1 MIQLL
6 YLILFAE
13 GLVAFL
19 LMVKIGPLRELV
31 MNGLDQVKM
40 RKGTVLTIA
49 GTMSV
54 ILFSN
59 SISIVKIQNKGA
71 KVGTMTPMDQVL
83 WRTHLLEAS
92 LMVAS
97 GFMNLQRA
105 FVIVMFLCCF
115 SLYLGFLID
124 RMHHHLRKLIRFRSN
139 VEGSRQEVERLEKEK
154 LQLKDKEEKANE
166 EIKLLKKEISNLT
179 ENLKKLKLESEEK
192 DKQVEIAEGHV
203 ASLQKQSADLLL
215 EYDRLLEDNQN
226 LQSQALGYRS

>member
-1 MIQLL
+1 MVKMIQLL

-13 GLVAFL
+13 GFVALL

-92 LMVAS
+92 LM
-97 GFMNLQRA
+97 G
-105 FVIVMFLCCF
+105 F
-115 SLYLGFLID
+115 SLFLGFLID
-124 RMHHHLRKLIRFRSN
+124 RMHYHLRKLISLRTT
-139 VEGSRQEVERLEKEK
+139 VGASRKEVEKLENEK
-154 LQLKDKEEKANE
+154 QQLKENEAKAKEET
-166 EIKLLKKEISNLT
+166 KLLQKEISELTKNL
-179 ENLKKLKLESEEK
+179 EKLKLEYEGKGSR
-192 DKQVEIAEGHV
+192 VETAEGHV
-203 ASLQKQSADLLL
+203 AALQKQMADLLL
-215 EYDRLLEDNQN
+215 EYDRLLEDNQT
-226 LQSQALGYRS
+226 LQAQTLGGRS

>member
-13 GLVAFL
+13 GFVALL

-92 LMVAS
+92 LMGMIPTPAIW
-97 GFMNLQRA
+97 A
-105 FVIVMFLCCF
+105 FIYSF
-115 SLYLGFLID
+115 
-124 RMHHHLRKLIRFRSN
+124 
-139 VEGSRQEVERLEKEK
+139 
-154 LQLKDKEEKANE
+154 
-166 EIKLLKKEISNLT
+166 
-179 ENLKKLKLESEEK
+179 
-192 DKQVEIAEGHV
+192 
-203 ASLQKQSADLLL
+203 
-215 EYDRLLEDNQN
+215 
-226 LQSQALGYRS
+226 